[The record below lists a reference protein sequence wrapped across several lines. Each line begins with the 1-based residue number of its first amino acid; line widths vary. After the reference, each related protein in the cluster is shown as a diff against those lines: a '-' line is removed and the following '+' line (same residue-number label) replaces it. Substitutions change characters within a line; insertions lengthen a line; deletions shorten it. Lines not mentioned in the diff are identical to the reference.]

1 MNNKSSIENSQSKI
15 PDLWSGAQFT
25 QINIVSQNTAKQFFF
40 SYQPETTKKE
50 LRKINSFL
58 QNKPNSPK
66 SQINVNK
73 VLTRDYE
80 NVHLTPRPKTN
91 PIKPNSK
98 PISPKT
104 KPISPETN
112 PIKPNANS
120 QIPTGKLQRI
130 SKPGTN
136 FEGKKMQFDKTNETR
151 LISALITQL
160 AKQVIV

>member
-58 QNKPNSPK
+58 QNKPNFRK
-66 SQINVNK
+66 SQMNVNK

-80 NVHLTPRPKTN
+80 NARLQRRPKTN
-91 PIKPNSK
+91 PIKPN
-98 PISPKT
+98 
-104 KPISPETN
+104 TN
-112 PIKPNANS
+112 PIQSQFHPKQTQSNPMRTRRSLRASFKESPNRG
-120 QIPTGKLQRI
+120 PI
-130 SKPGTN
+130 SKA
-136 FEGKKMQFDKTNETR
+136 KKCNLT
-151 LISALITQL
+151 
-160 AKQVIV
+160 KQTKHG